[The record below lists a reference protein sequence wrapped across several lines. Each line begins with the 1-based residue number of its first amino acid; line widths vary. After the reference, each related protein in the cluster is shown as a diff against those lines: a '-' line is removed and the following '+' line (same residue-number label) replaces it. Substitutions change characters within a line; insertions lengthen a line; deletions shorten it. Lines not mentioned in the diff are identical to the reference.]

1 VGITTFLSIFHG
13 LYSSCV
19 KGISLLAKMVQ
30 GNIGGEHTKP
40 QNVNI
45 HGKCGM
51 KIVYDRSLKRKW
63 PRLLKGWKI
72 FWDKGNF

>member
-1 VGITTFLSIFHG
+1 LGVNT
-13 LYSSCV
+13 
-19 KGISLLAKMVQ
+19 Q
-30 GNIGGEHTKP
+30 EP

-51 KIVYDRSLKRKW
+51 KIVYSRSLKRKW

-72 FWDKGNF
+72 FLGQRKVLNSSLQN